1 MALGEIQ
8 TYGFVA
14 ACLLGITAIV
24 TFIGF
29 VHEQLNKDKTEDGA
43 EKDIKPCFHSEKSEK
58 SEKSLQETVV
68 ESSSSDWQGELTN
81 DQVKALVAYL
91 DRVDD
96 DGSLEK
102 LLVTI
107 ANCCAFT
114 NNQILFAKCG
124 AIPKLLFLL
133 SKHESSKIRT
143 KAVQTLANLA
153 NCLENQH
160 YIKDSLPGLINKLVS
175 LPGLQEEEET
185 VAILHLLVNM
195 SIVNTWH
202 GAIVTGTSNILQVIS
217 SSPHKTKTNA
227 LRLLVNLSCSPEN
240 TRRLLEEKVLDE
252 MCTLLNVC
260 TAEDDALRI
269 ITIIANILS
278 FEKKDPQLRHLITD
292 TRAALQVKLASL
304 RGDHMANG
312 NITDMIDRANQLLAE
327 FQ

>member
-1 MALGEIQ
+1 MSLSISQSSKAYINFSSIPKDMALGEIQ

-217 SSPHKTKTNA
+217 SSPHKTK
-227 LRLLVNLSCSPEN
+227 
-240 TRRLLEEKVLDE
+240 VLDE